1 MMGIT
6 PTQAN
11 KSLLN
16 LKKLVLAI
24 GTSYGVDST
33 DTMLSILEICQ
44 NNYDVAI
51 NGMSFAKENSN
62 RRARRQK

>member
-1 MMGIT
+1 MGIT

-16 LKKLVLAI
+16 LEMLVLAI
-24 GTSYGVDST
+24 GTKYGVDLT
-33 DTMLSILEICQ
+33 NTMLSILEMPQ
-44 NNYDVAI
+44 NNYGVAI

-62 RRARRQK
+62 RRARKQK

>member
-16 LKKLVLAI
+16 LETLVLAI
-24 GTSYGVDST
+24 GTKYGVDLT
-33 DTMLSILEICQ
+33 NTMLSILEMPQ

-51 NGMSFAKENSN
+51 NGMSFAK
-62 RRARRQK
+62 